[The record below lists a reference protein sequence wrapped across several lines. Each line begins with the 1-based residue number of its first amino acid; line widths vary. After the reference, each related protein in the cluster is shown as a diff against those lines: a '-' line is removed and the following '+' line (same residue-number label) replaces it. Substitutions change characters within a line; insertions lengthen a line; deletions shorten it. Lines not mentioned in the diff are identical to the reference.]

1 MSETPEEK
9 VARLDQQTKDMAED
23 ISEIKLDIKE
33 LKTDLTNFKTDVKV
47 TLAKYGVYIVVGI
60 SILQIVIN
68 KFILK

>member
-23 ISEIKLDIKE
+23 ISEIKSDIKE
-33 LKTDLTNFKTDVKV
+33 LKTDLSTFKTEVKV

-60 SILQIVIN
+60 SIIQFAITHYF
-68 KFILK
+68 K